1 MDKIHK
7 RRGGD
12 AVLKDPYLR
21 ELNYKDPN
29 ICPSCKAVYHNKR
42 WQFDDKLEH
51 KIKLESNYG
60 KKKCPA
66 CRKIKDNYPM
76 GLVSISGNFIDQHK
90 KEILSTIKSEE
101 KRAVGKNPL
110 ERIMEIEKTDA
121 NQYIIKT
128 TTDTLAQRIGKIL
141 HNSYKGKI
149 EYKFSA
155 GQKVIQVFWSRG
167 EQ

>member
-1 MDKIHK
+1 MDKTHK

-21 ELNYKDPN
+21 EVNYKEPN

-60 KKKCPA
+60 RKKCPA
-66 CRKIKDNYPM
+66 CRKIHDNYPM
-76 GLVSISGNFIDQHK
+76 GLVFISGDFIGQHN
-90 KEILSTIKSEE
+90 KEILSTVKSEE
-101 KRAVGKNPL
+101 KRAIGKNPL
-110 ERIMEIEKTDA
+110 ERIMVIEKTDA
-121 NQYIIKT
+121 NQYVIKT

-141 HNSYKGKI
+141 NNSYKGKI
-149 EYKFSA
+149 EYKFSE
-155 GQKVIQVFWSRG
+155 GQKILQVFWSRG
-167 EQ
+167 E